1 MARATFEAWIPEE
14 YGSDVLVAIEQR
26 SAMEALAGPAAINM
40 TTDTRHVPRSADVS
54 VSVIPKGTAYPEDVA
69 AVDEVLLY
77 VTKFGTAVRI
87 ADEDLA
93 DAPENIIGVKQKSW
107 GRAYAIELD
116 NACLAVTAGPGVKD
130 TTVPFTSIYY
140 AVRHNDTGA
149 GYTADANYTSLSNA
163 SLSGTAA
170 GAKAGLYT
178 GVSNLFGLLEQGKFW
193 DDANVWT
200 IAHPAFKAL
209 IRNVRDDTGRPLWV
223 EGQGGAADTLFGY
236 PVKWTLGA
244 KTSPVATSAP
254 GGNPLMITGNTGYL
268 RYGKRSG
275 PESMIIPGDT
285 GVGALTDE
293 TILKMRA
300 RRAFV
305 PGNPAAFAV
314 MELVA

>member
-1 MARATFEAWIPEE
+1 
-14 YGSDVLVAIEQR
+14 
-26 SAMEALAGPAAINM
+26 MEAIAGPGAITM

-54 VSVIPKGTAYPEDVA
+54 VSVIPKGSAYPEDTA

-93 DAPENIIGVKQKSW
+93 DAPENIIGIKQQSW
-107 GRAYAIELD
+107 ARAYAIELD

-140 AVRHNDTGA
+140 AVRHADSGA
-149 GYTADANYTSLSNA
+149 SYTADANYLSLSNA
-163 SLSGTAA
+163 TLTGSAA
-170 GAKAGLYT
+170 GAKSGLYT
-178 GVSNLFGLLEQGKFW
+178 AASNLLGLLEQGKFW
-193 DDANVWT
+193 DDASLWT

-209 IRNVRDDTGRPLWV
+209 FRTVKDDQGRPIWT

-244 KTSPVATSAP
+244 KTSAVATSSP
-254 GGNPLMITGNTGYL
+254 TGNPLMIVGNTAYL

-285 GVGALTDE
+285 GLGALTDE

-305 PGNPAAFAV
+305 PGNPGAFAV
-314 MELVA
+314 LELVA

>member
-14 YGSDVLVAIEQR
+14 YGSDVLVALSTR

-54 VSVIPKGTAYPEDVA
+54 VSVIPKGSAYPEDVA

-93 DAPENIIGVKQKSW
+93 DAPENIIGVKQMSW
-107 GRAYAIELD
+107 SRAFAVELD

-149 GYTADANYTSLSNA
+149 SYTADANYLSLSNG

-170 GAKAGLYT
+170 GAKSGLYSA
-178 GVSNLFGLLEQGKFW
+178 GSSLLALLEGGKFW
-193 DDANVWT
+193 DESSVWI

-209 IRNVRDDTGRPLWV
+209 IRNVRDDQNRPIWT

-236 PVKWTLGA
+236 NVKWSLGA
-244 KTSPVATSAP
+244 KTSAVATSSPA
-254 GGNPLMITGNTGYL
+254 GNPLMIVGNTAYL

-285 GVGALTDE
+285 GLGALTDE

-314 MELVA
+314 LELVA

>member
-1 MARATFEAWIPEE
+1 
-14 YGSDVLVAIEQR
+14 
-26 SAMEALAGPAAINM
+26 MEAIAGPGAIQM
-40 TTDTRHVPRSADVS
+40 TSDTRHVPRAADVT

-77 VTKFGTAVRI
+77 VTKFGSAIRI

-93 DAPENIIGVKQKSW
+93 DAPENIIGVKQMSW
-107 GRAYAIELD
+107 ARAYAIELD

-130 TTVPFTSIYY
+130 TTVPFTSVYY
-140 AVRHNDTGA
+140 AVRHADTGA
-149 GYTADANYTSLSNA
+149 GYLADANYLSLSNA
-163 SLSGTAA
+163 TLSGTAQ
-170 GAKAGLYT
+170 GQKSGLYT
-178 GVSNLFGLLEQGKFW
+178 STSNLLGLLEGGKFW
-193 DDANVWT
+193 DDSAVWT

-209 IRNVRDDTGRPLWV
+209 FRNVRDDQNRPVWT
-223 EGQGGAADTLFGY
+223 EGQGGSADTLFGY
-236 PVKWTLGA
+236 NVQWTLGA
-244 KTSPVATSAP
+244 KTSATATSAP
-254 GGNPLMITGNTGYL
+254 AGNPLMIVGNTAYL

-285 GVGALTDE
+285 GLGALTDE

-314 MELVA
+314 LELVA

>member
-14 YGSDVLVAIEQR
+14 YGSDVLVSIAQR
-26 SAMEALAGPAAINM
+26 SAVEALAGPAAITM
-40 TTDTRHVPRSADVS
+40 TTDTRHVPRSADVA
-54 VSVIPKGTAYPEDVA
+54 VNVIAKGAAYPEDVA

-77 VTKFGTAVRI
+77 ATKFGTAIRI
-87 ADEDLA
+87 ADEDLT
-93 DAPENIIGVKQKSW
+93 DAPENIISVKQNSW
-107 GRAYAIELD
+107 ARAYAIELD

-130 TTVPFTSIYY
+130 TTVPFTSVYY
-140 AVRHNDTGA
+140 AVTHADSGA
-149 GYTADANYTSLSNA
+149 GYTANANYATLSNA

-170 GAKAGLYT
+170 GAKSGLYT
-178 GVSNLFGLLEQGKFW
+178 AVSNLFGLLEQGKFW
-193 DDANVWT
+193 DDSAVWT
-200 IAHPAFKAL
+200 VAHPAFKAL
-209 IRNVRDDTGRPLWV
+209 IRNVRDDQNRPLWV

-244 KTSPVATSAP
+244 KTSAVATSTP
-254 GGNPLMITGNTGYL
+254 TGNPLIITGNTAYL

-293 TILKMRA
+293 TILKMRS
-300 RRAFV
+300 RRGFV

-314 MELVA
+314 LELVA